1 MKWTFAQNNDSKVKL
16 YSQKLNISQI
26 LATIFVNRNIDIK
39 TADKLIHHTYD
50 IIEKP
55 VPIYNMPVAVD
66 CVLNSIKQ
74 RRPIHIFADYDCDG
88 LTSGYIMSTFMN
100 NFNGITAEVYY
111 PERIE
116 KYGLSKLYCTKLIE
130 RYSDSAIKPLVITVD
145 NGITK
150 KDEVSLLRD
159 NGFSVL
165 ITDHHLVDS
174 SLLPEDCVI
183 LDPYYGDSKYGKNLC
198 GAGVAWNLC
207 RAIEDKINVDHNFTN
222 SLLYAAAIGTLADVM
237 PLDTYNLALTT
248 LGLAVMNSEQA
259 SNNIKVFRDLFCSD
273 TTIDSNTISWTLAPM
288 LNACGRMGDVHLGA
302 NFFFETNENALVDI
316 LKSIKDVND
325 KRKKIEEKALKNV
338 EKDIENKEKDTEII
352 CVFGDSYPVGIHGLI
367 AGKISQKYNKPSIVL
382 KPLSNEDMYIGS
394 CRSNTIP
401 LDVLMRTA
409 KESGDLLSFGGHAF
423 AGGISVAKN
432 KCDDL
437 VCVANKTIRKMKED
451 GTYDKYLKESAV
463 QIDSCLCISDINNK
477 VRNEIN
483 KYAYGNKYFKEP
495 IWSFRNLTVKKISNS
510 KNNPNHIKF
519 TVSDGHKTID
529 IWGWN
534 FAQRY
539 AEIGEPKEIDIA
551 GQIVSN
557 FMNPKQTTLR
567 IVDIRNANEN

>member
-1 MKWTFAQNNDSKVKL
+1 MKWSFAENNDSKIKL
-16 YSQKLNISQI
+16 YSHELNISPI
-26 LATIFVNRNIDIK
+26 LATIFVNRNVDIE

-50 IIEKP
+50 IIKDS
-55 VPIYNMPVAVD
+55 VPIYNMSNAVD
-66 CVLNSIKQ
+66 YVLNSIKE

-116 KYGLSKLYCTKLIE
+116 KYGLSKLYCGKLIE
-130 RYSDSAIKPLVITVD
+130 RYADTDVKPLVITVD

-150 KDEVSLLRD
+150 KDEVALLRN
-159 NGFSVL
+159 NGFNVL
-165 ITDHHLVDS
+165 VTDHHLVDNS
-174 SLLPEDCVI
+174 SLPEDCAI
-183 LDPYYGDSKYGKNLC
+183 LDPYYENKKDGRNLC

-207 RAIEDKINVDHNFTN
+207 RAIEDRIGADHSFTN

-248 LGLAVMNSEQA
+248 LGLSVMNSEQA

-302 NFFFETNENALVDI
+302 NFFFETDEDMLVDI
-316 LKSIKDVND
+316 LRSIKETND
-325 KRKKIEEKALKNV
+325 KRKRIETKALKKI
-338 EKDIENKEKDTEII
+338 EKDIGDKVDKTELI
-352 CVFGDSYPVGIHGLI
+352 CVFGGLYPVGIHGLI
-367 AGKISQKYNKPSIVL
+367 AGKIAQKYNKPSVVL
-382 KPLSNEDMYIGS
+382 KSLSNEDVYIGS
-394 CRSNTIP
+394 CRSNTVP
-401 LDVLMRTA
+401 LDVLMNNA
-409 KESGDLLSFGGHAF
+409 KKTGDLISFGGHAF

-432 KCDDL
+432 KCNDL
-437 VCVANKTIRKMKED
+437 VCVANRMIRKMKED
-451 GTYDKYLKESAV
+451 GTYDKYLKESSV
-463 QIDSCLCISDINNK
+463 QIDACLSISDINNR

-495 IWSFRNLTVKKISNS
+495 TWSFRNLTVKKISNS
-510 KNNPNHIKF
+510 KNNPNHIKL
-519 TVSDGHKTID
+519 TVSDGHKTLD
-529 IWGWN
+529 VWAWD
-534 FAQRY
+534 FAKQY
-539 AEIGEPKEIDIA
+539 AEIGEPKKIDIA

-567 IVDIRNANEN
+567 IVDIRNANES